1 MVGIAQQRAVKRPS
15 AKPANLK
22 AVFMYSF
29 FMFARWPEDL
39 GTSFHVGIVG
49 PTPVTA
55 SLEKVAES
63 RRVNGRA
70 IVVKS
75 LSIDDE
81 ALGDC
86 HMVFLSDQLQLSD
99 FQSILR
105 RIGDRPIITVSDHP
119 DFHDAGGL
127 LTFVQVDQNIRFR
140 YNPLAAKKTNVTF
153 DAKLL
158 RLRYTQPEASESL
171 PVTKSGP

>member
-1 MVGIAQQRAVKRPS
+1 
-15 AKPANLK
+15 
-22 AVFMYSF
+22 MYSF

-39 GTSFHVGIVG
+39 GTSFHVGIIG
-49 PTPVTA
+49 PTPVMA

-75 LSIDDE
+75 LGADDI
-81 ALGDC
+81 AMDDC
-86 HMVFLSDQLQLSD
+86 HMVFLSDQLPLSD
-99 FQSILR
+99 FQKILQ

-127 LTFVQVDQNIRFR
+127 LTFVRVDQNIRFR
-140 YNPLAAKKTNVTF
+140 YNPVAAKKANVTF

-158 RLRYTQPEASESL
+158 RLRYAPPEATKTL
-171 PVTKSGP
+171 PVTKNGP